1 MALGKHR
8 EQQQEFWVPT
18 EVLAQTPGHPF
29 YTKLNELLKTNRF
42 DAFVEGLCAEYY
54 KEGGRPGIPPGVYF
68 RMLLIGYFQGIDSER
83 GIAWQC
89 ADSFSLRAFLDIPFH
104 KTTPDHSTLSIIRS
118 RFSKETH
125 QQVFTWIVEL
135 LAKHDL
141 VHGKTA
147 GVDTT
152 TLEANAAMRSIVR
165 RDSGESYDE
174 FLTKLAQASGL
185 ETPTKEDLIALDKKR
200 KNKGDNDDWFNPHD
214 PDAKIAKMKDG
225 STHLAHKA
233 EHAVDLD
240 TGAIL
245 GVTLQAANL
254 GDTQTLPQT
263 ISEAAEN
270 LEAVSQNPETKAK
283 IHPNWLREVVD
294 DKGYH
299 SNATLLLMQ
308 AHEIRTYTSEPDRGR
323 RNWEGKEAEREAVY
337 ANRRRIKGARGKE
350 LLKKRGELVERSFA
364 HCYETGAMRRTH
376 LKGHENILKRLLI
389 HVGGHNLSLILR
401 KLIGYGSPRELYN
414 AGKSHV
420 FSIFGV
426 GTCYGARQW
435 ISNRIERY
443 APSFEIEVVVLN
455 LAA

>member
-1 MALGKHR
+1 MSLGKQK

-18 EVLAQTPGHPF
+18 EVLAKSPGHPF
-29 YTKLNELLKTNRF
+29 YTKLNELLKAGKF

-54 KEGGRPGIPPGVYF
+54 KDGGRPGIPPGVYF
-68 RMLLIGYFQGIDSER
+68 RMHLIGYFEGIDSER

-89 ADSFSLRAFLDIPFH
+89 ADSFSLRAFLNIPLH
-104 KTTPDHSTLSIIRS
+104 KTTPDHSTLSIIRQ
-118 RFSKETH
+118 RINKEAH
-125 QQVFTWIVEL
+125 AQVFVWILEL
-135 LAKHDL
+135 VAKHDL
-141 VHGKTA
+141 LKGKTA
-147 GVDTT
+147 GIDTT

-174 FLTKLAQASGL
+174 FLTKLAQASGI
-185 ETPTKEDLIALDKKR
+185 ETPTKDDLIALDKKR
-200 KNKGDNDDWFNPHD
+200 KNKGDNDDWFNPND

-225 STHLAHKA
+225 STHLAHKV

-240 TGAIL
+240 TGAIV

-254 GDTQTLPQT
+254 GDTQTMAQT

-270 LEAVSQNPETKAK
+270 LETVYQNPETKDK
-283 IHPNWLREVVD
+283 LHPDWLSEAVA

-299 SNATLLLMQ
+299 SNDTLVL
-308 AHEIRTYTSEPDRGR
+308 AKEHKIRTYFSEPDRGQ
-323 RNWEGKEAEREAVY
+323 RNWENKEAEREAVY
-337 ANRRRIKGARGKE
+337 ANRRRIKGARGKK

-376 LKGHENILKRLLI
+376 LRGHENILKRLLV

-414 AGKSHV
+414 AGKSLV

-426 GTCYGARQW
+426 AMRYGAW
-435 ISNRIERY
+435 ERNLSCFKY
-443 APSFEIEVVVLN
+443 IKFERNPLQI
-455 LAA
+455 AA

>member
-1 MALGKHR
+1 MALGKQT
-8 EQQQEFWVPT
+8 EQQQEFWVPID
-18 EVLAQTPGHPF
+18 VLAKTPGHPF

-104 KTTPDHSTLSIIRS
+104 KRTPDHSTLSIIRS
-118 RFSKETH
+118 RFTTQTH

-135 LAKHDL
+135 LAQHDL
-141 VHGKTA
+141 VNGKTV

-152 TLEANAAMRSIVR
+152 LLEANAAMRSIVR
-165 RDSGESYDE
+165 RDTGASYDE
-174 FLTKLAQASGL
+174 FLTKLAQASGI
-185 ETPTKEDLIALDKKR
+185 ETPTKDDLIALDKTR
-200 KNKGDNDDWFNPHD
+200 KNKGDNGDWVNPHD

-233 EHAVDLD
+233 EHAVDLE

-245 GVTLQAANL
+245 GVTIQAANL
-254 GDTQTLPQT
+254 GDTQTLAQT
-263 ISEAAEN
+263 IAETAEN
-270 LEAVSQNPETKAK
+270 LEAVSQNNETKDK
-283 IHPNWLREVVD
+283 LDPNWLSEVVN

-299 SNATLLLMQ
+299 SNDTLLNMQ
-308 AHEIRTYTSEPDRGR
+308 EHEIRTYTSEPDRGP
-323 RNWEGKEAEREAVY
+323 RNWEGKEEERDAVY
-337 ANRRRIKGARGKE
+337 GNRRRIKGKRGKE

-364 HCYETGAMRRTH
+364 HCYETGGMRRTH
-376 LKGHENILKRLLI
+376 LRGHDNILKRVLI

-414 AGKSHV
+414 AGKSRI

-426 GTCYGARQW
+426 GTRSGARQW
-435 ISNRIERY
+435 ISSRIERC
-443 APSFEIEVVVLN
+443 ALTLKNQSVSLN
-455 LAA
+455 MAA